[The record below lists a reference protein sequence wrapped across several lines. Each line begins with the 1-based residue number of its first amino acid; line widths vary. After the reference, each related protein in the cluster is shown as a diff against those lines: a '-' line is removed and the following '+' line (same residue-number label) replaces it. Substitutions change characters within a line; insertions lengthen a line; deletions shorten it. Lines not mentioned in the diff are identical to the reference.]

1 MPRSA
6 CLLNR
11 RSTICL
17 PVASSRL
24 PVGSSATRIV
34 GSGASARERDALL
47 FAAGELRRIMMQSV
61 AEPDRLQ
68 LLRRALRS
76 VGIAGKLERDGDV
89 LERRHGRDQ
98 MEGLEDDADLA
109 AAEAGQRV
117 LVEGIERRA

>member
-1 MPRSA
+1 
-6 CLLNR
+6 
-11 RSTICL
+11 
-17 PVASSRL
+17 
-24 PVGSSATRIV
+24 
-34 GSGASARERDALL
+34 
-47 FAAGELRRIMMQSV
+47 MQSV